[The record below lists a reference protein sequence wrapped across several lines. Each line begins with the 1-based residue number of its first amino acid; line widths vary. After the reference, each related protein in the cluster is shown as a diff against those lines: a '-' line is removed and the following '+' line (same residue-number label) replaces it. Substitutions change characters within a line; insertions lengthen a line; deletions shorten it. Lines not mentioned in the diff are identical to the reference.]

1 MKKTII
7 ILVAILLALILA
19 PAIRGT
25 SLQKSFIPA
34 DTEWIIHF
42 DMEKYTSTQLNGIIM
57 KEEGATR
64 IKKKSEKF
72 ARKYKVDLLKDVKG
86 ITIYGKGTED
96 KKAVVCITGKFDRN
110 YLLSLL
116 KKETSYRE
124 ISYGKHIIY
133 NWDDEDFGTFAS
145 DQLILLS
152 EDEEAVKTSL
162 DLISGKKKNITS
174 SPLTSSLN
182 EIPADAFLMAA
193 VGDISSITKSRTKP
207 VILKKMGKAVFSI
220 REKQENLALKLDFDV
235 KSPEDAVQIEQ
246 IIRGL
251 IAMVNMHQEEKDSKL
266 KLSKSIKLTTQ
277 DKNIQLELIYPTVD
291 LVEMTLGKRKISR
304 LFIPEGLGPLT

>member
-7 ILVAILLALILA
+7 IPVAILLALILA

-34 DTEWIIHF
+34 DTEWILHF
-42 DMEKYTSTQLNGIIM
+42 DMEKYTSTQLNSIIM
-57 KEEGATR
+57 KEEGVTR
-64 IKKKSEKF
+64 IKKKSEKI

-86 ITIYGKGTED
+86 ITIYGKGIED
-96 KKAVVCITGKFDRN
+96 KKVVVCITGKFDRN

-116 KKETSYRE
+116 KEETSYRE
-124 ISYGKHIIY
+124 IPHGKHIIY
-133 NWDDEDFGTFAS
+133 SWDDDDFGTFAS

-152 EDEEAVKTSL
+152 EDEEAIKTSL
-162 DLISGKKKNITS
+162 DVISGKKKNITS
-174 SPLTSSLN
+174 SPLISSLN
-182 EIPADAFLMAA
+182 EIPPDAFLMAA
-193 VGDISSITKSRTKP
+193 VGDISSITKNRKKP

-220 REKQENLALKLDFDV
+220 KEKQEDLILKLDFDV

-246 IIRGL
+246 IVRGL

-266 KLSKSIKLTTQ
+266 RLSKSIKVTTK
-277 DKNIQLELIYPTVD
+277 DKNVQLELIYPTAA
-291 LVEMTLGKRKISR
+291 LVGMTLGKRKISG

>member
-25 SLQKSFIPA
+25 SLQKSIIPA
-34 DTEWIIHF
+34 DTEWVLHF
-42 DMEKYTSTQLNGIIM
+42 DMEKYISTQLNGTIM
-57 KEEGATR
+57 KEEGALK

-86 ITIYGKGTED
+86 ITIYGKGTGD

-110 YLLSLL
+110 YLLNLL

-124 ISYGKHIIY
+124 IPHGKHIIY
-133 NWDDEDFGTFAS
+133 NWDGNDFGTFAS

-162 DLISGKKKNITS
+162 DVISGKKKNITS
-174 SPLTSSLN
+174 SPLISSLN
-182 EIPADAFLMAA
+182 EIPPDAFLMAA
-193 VGDISSITKSRTKP
+193 VGDISSITKSRKKP

-220 REKQENLALKLDFDV
+220 MEKQENLALKLNFDV
-235 KSPEDAVQIEQ
+235 KSLEDAEQMEQ
-246 IIRGL
+246 IVRGL

-266 KLSKSIKLTTQ
+266 RLSKSIKVTTK
-277 DKNIQLELIYPTVD
+277 DKNVQLELIYPTVD
-291 LVEMTLGKRKISR
+291 LVEMTLGKRKIPG
-304 LFIPEGLGPLT
+304 LFIPEGFEPLT

>member
-25 SLQKSFIPA
+25 SLQKSIIPA
-34 DTEWIIHF
+34 DTEWILHF
-42 DMEKYTSTQLNGIIM
+42 DMEKYTSTQLNGMIM
-57 KEEGATR
+57 KEEGTSK

-72 ARKYKVDLLKDVKG
+72 ARKYKVDLLKDIKG
-86 ITIYGKGTED
+86 ITIYGKGTGDE
-96 KKAVVCITGKFDRN
+96 KAVVCINGKFDRN

-116 KKETSYRE
+116 TEETSYSE
-124 ISYGKHIIY
+124 IPYGKYIIY
-133 NWDDEDFGTFAS
+133 NWEEDFGTFVS

-152 EDEEAVKTSL
+152 EDEEAIKTSL
-162 DLISGKKKNITS
+162 DAISGKEKNITS
-174 SPLTSSLN
+174 SPLISSLN
-182 EIPADAFLMAA
+182 EIPPDAFLMAA
-193 VGDISSITKSRTKP
+193 VGDISSITKKREKP

-220 REKQENLALKLDFDV
+220 TEKQENLALKLNFDV
-235 KSPEDAVQIEQ
+235 KSLEDAEQIEQ

-266 KLSKSIKLTTQ
+266 RLSKSIKVTTK
-277 DKNIQLELIYPTVD
+277 DKKVQLELIYPTVD
-291 LVEMTLGKRKISR
+291 LVEMTLGKRKISD
-304 LFIPEGLGPLT
+304 LFIPEGFDPLT